1 MKIKSGP
8 LSFYLKYQDI
18 EFTEST
24 ILQLSNIISSNK
36 RFLSNELIVPV
47 KLCDYNDYTKT
58 FIDNKIFSPI
68 LFLVTLSSIISENDQ
83 DILNSE
89 LENPEEYTN
98 FIGTNLYPVYEKFQE
113 YITEYLK
120 FYIGNR
126 QLQFVLEAV
135 NPNRIFNSFF
145 KLLNLE
151 EDKIKFQTSLVRIS
165 FFELLISELCIEKPS
180 KDKLPR
186 EHAEFLKNYLRSLL
200 SSNISDN
207 ETETIRR
214 LIRNMKYR
222 ITKSNAD
229 PYNVLSKSGDVYVEN
244 RNNEVFEDS
253 IEENTSVL
261 YSPNKIK
268 QLYNNFLGDF
278 LNEQTSI
285 KSLKNFCNGKFI
297 YLKGSTLIVN
307 KRKGTLQKFVYFMDK
322 FFEKRLNLI
331 SPNYVI
337 IIYYSGLMVRK
348 SIGIIYIMLD

>member
-1 MKIKSGP
+1 
-8 LSFYLKYQDI
+8 
-18 EFTEST
+18 
-24 ILQLSNIISSNK
+24 
-36 RFLSNELIVPV
+36 
-47 KLCDYNDYTKT
+47 
-58 FIDNKIFSPI
+58 
-68 LFLVTLSSIISENDQ
+68 
-83 DILNSE
+83 
-89 LENPEEYTN
+89 
-98 FIGTNLYPVYEKFQE
+98 
-113 YITEYLK
+113 
-120 FYIGNR
+120 
-126 QLQFVLEAV
+126 
-135 NPNRIFNSFF
+135 
-145 KLLNLE
+145 
-151 EDKIKFQTSLVRIS
+151 
-165 FFELLISELCIEKPS
+165 
-180 KDKLPR
+180 
-186 EHAEFLKNYLRSLL
+186 
-200 SSNISDN
+200 
-207 ETETIRR
+207 
-214 LIRNMKYR
+214 MKYR